1 MNDATSH
8 LLGMPFAPLGNTVMT
23 AHGATRV
30 RACVLAIGR
39 AVLFALLLAPLVA
52 PTSAA
57 QPGPVLAQ
65 MRADLAARRYAAV
78 IEQGNLL
85 LESPRAPDPEARM
98 QLWQLLAAAYFPPE
112 RAAQQPDS
120 AALPLAAM
128 VRVVPDVQLD
138 PASAWPGLDSLLEHT
153 RTALFAVATRPRAEY
168 IITPGAPAFLTV
180 VASRPA
186 RFRLTAIAL
195 ATGVAVAHGLVADA
209 RAASLP
215 LRAQDASGDLFTSGA
230 YRLDISAI
238 DLASGDSIVVSH
250 LVTATVES
258 AAAAVVL
265 PVVPQ
270 VVAPVVAPVLARP
283 ATPRETRAR
292 SGQRTVSRQS
302 GILSGLAFAGAAIA
316 IATVARPDGN
326 LRSTFGTDPRVF
338 IVSGSMLAATLIT
351 IWRRPPPV
359 PARRAP
365 AAPATRQPVASA
377 PAPGAPAAIASVAPA
392 PAPRARLTRVS
403 LRLVNAEP

>member
-1 MNDATSH
+1 
-8 LLGMPFAPLGNTVMT
+8 MPFAPLGNTVMT

-30 RACVLAIGR
+30 RAFVIATGR
-39 AVLFALLLAPLVA
+39 AVLVALLVA
-52 PTSAA
+52 SPSGA
-57 QPGPVLAQ
+57 QQGPVLAQ
-65 MRADLAARRYAAV
+65 MRSDLAARRYAAV

-85 LESPRAPDPEARM
+85 LESPRAPDAEARM

-138 PASAWPGLDSLLEHT
+138 PTRTWPGLDSLLEHT

-168 IITPGAPAFLTV
+168 VITPGAPAFLTV

-186 RFRLTAIAL
+186 RFRLTSVAL
-195 ATGVAVAHGLVADA
+195 ATGVAVAHGVVDVA

-215 LRAQDASGDLFTSGA
+215 LRAHDASGDLFASGA
-230 YRLDISAI
+230 YRLDISAV

-250 LVTATVES
+250 LVMATVES
-258 AAAAVVL
+258 AAAPSVSASAS
-265 PVVPQ
+265 PASAPPRVVP
-270 VVAPVVAPVLARP
+270 PVVARP
-283 ATPRETRAR
+283 APPRETNVR

-302 GILSGLAFAGAAIA
+302 AVLSGLAFAGAAVA

-326 LRSTFGTDPRVF
+326 LRSTFGTDSRVY
-338 IVSGSMLAATLIT
+338 IVSGSMLAATLFT
-351 IWRRPPPV
+351 IWRRPPPAPTRRV
-359 PARRAP
+359 PARVASTP
-365 AAPATRQPVASA
+365 AASAPVASA
-377 PAPGAPAAIASVAPA
+377 PAATSIT
-392 PAPRARLTRVS
+392 PAPRARVTRVT
-403 LRLVNAEP
+403 LRLVNAAP